1 MRTTPR
7 LLVTAATAVLVGAGL
22 LLAAA
27 PAQAA
32 IAPVTL
38 RLEIQGPDGV
48 FVPVASGAQF
58 AVSSTTP
65 TVARWTLTNTRAA
78 EYTGFYLYSY
88 GPDCALSDITIAAS
102 STFVCTET
110 IAPEDDKALPVYGFK
125 NLGALAGFYDG
136 VDPDF
141 SVAYPLIVNII
152 DDSNGQTFALS
163 RTTVDPG
170 DTIVATGGGF
180 DADDALTGILVGAPA
195 GSGSF
200 TVTGTSFSH
209 TITVPTDLAPG
220 THTVVLY
227 SNGVAYA
234 VRSFEVRGAA
244 LAATGID
251 AGMPLALALAALAAG
266 GWLVGGSRRRPR
278 GLTALGN

>member
-1 MRTTPR
+1 MPSTPR

-22 LLAAA
+22 LLAVT

-38 RLEIQGPDGV
+38 HLEVQGPDGV

-58 AVSSTTP
+58 AVSSTTA
-65 TVARWTLTNTRAA
+65 TVARWTLSNTRGAA
-78 EYTGFYLYSY
+78 FTGFYLYSY
-88 GPDCALSDITIAAS
+88 GPDCALSDITIPALG
-102 STFVCTET
+102 TFVCTET
-110 IAPEDDKALPVYGFK
+110 IPPESDQTVPAYGLT
-125 NLGALAGFYDG
+125 NLGALGGFYDG

-141 SVAYPLIVNII
+141 SVAYPLIINIV
-152 DDSNGQTFALS
+152 DDSDGQTFALS

-170 DTIVATGGGF
+170 ETIVATGGGF
-180 DADDALTGILVGAPA
+180 DVDDALTGILVGAPA

-200 TVTGTSFSH
+200 AVTGTSFSH
-209 TITVPTDLAPG
+209 SITVPTGLAPG

-251 AGMPLALALAALAAG
+251 AGAPLALGLGAV
-266 GWLVGGSRRRPR
+266 LVGLAVTVVRARRRSGTYSR
-278 GLTALGN
+278 G

>member
-1 MRTTPR
+1 MPSTPR
-7 LLVTAATAVLVGAGL
+7 RLAVATTAVLVGAGL
-22 LLAAA
+22 LLGAT
-27 PAQAA
+27 PAQAG

-38 RLEIQGPDGV
+38 SLEIQGPDGV

-58 AVSSTTP
+58 AVSSTTA
-65 TVARWTLTNTRAA
+65 TVARWTLTNTRGA

-88 GPDCALSDITIAAS
+88 GPDCALGDITIPAS
-102 STFVCTET
+102 GTFVCTET
-110 IAPEDDKALPVYGFK
+110 IPPEFEQTVPAYGLTS
-125 NLGALAGFYDG
+125 LGALGGFYDG
-136 VDPDF
+136 VGPDF
-141 SVAYPLIVNII
+141 SVAYPVTVDIV
-152 DDSNGQTFALS
+152 DDSDGQTFALS
-163 RTTVDPG
+163 RTAVDPG
-170 DTIVATGGGF
+170 ETIIATGGGF

-209 TITVPTDLAPG
+209 SITVPTGLAPG
-220 THTVVLY
+220 MHTVVLY

-251 AGMPLALALAALAAG
+251 AGAPLALALGAVLVGLAAT
-266 GWLVGGSRRRPR
+266 VVRPRRRSGTYSR
-278 GLTALGN
+278 G

>member
-1 MRTTPR
+1 MPSTPG

-22 LLAAA
+22 LLAVT

-38 RLEIQGPDGV
+38 HLEIQGPDGV

-58 AVSSTTP
+58 AVSSTTA
-65 TVARWTLTNTRAA
+65 TVARWTLSNTRGAA
-78 EYTGFYLYSY
+78 FTGFYLYSY
-88 GPDCALSDITIAAS
+88 GPDCALSDITIPALG
-102 STFVCTET
+102 TFVCTET
-110 IAPEDDKALPVYGFK
+110 IPPESDQTVPAYGLT
-125 NLGALAGFYDG
+125 NLGALGGFYDG

-141 SVAYPLIVNII
+141 SVAYPLIINIV
-152 DDSNGQTFALS
+152 DDSDGQTFALS

-170 DTIVATGGGF
+170 ETVVATGGGF
-180 DADDALTGILVGAPA
+180 DVDDALTGILVGAPA

-200 TVTGTSFSH
+200 AVTGTSFSH
-209 TITVPTDLAPG
+209 SITVPTGLAPG

-251 AGMPLALALAALAAG
+251 AGAPLALGLGAV
-266 GWLVGGSRRRPR
+266 LVGLAVTVVRARRRSGTYSR
-278 GLTALGN
+278 G

>member
-1 MRTTPR
+1 MSSTPR
-7 LLVTAATAVLVGAGL
+7 LLAVAATAVLVGASL
-22 LLAAA
+22 LLGAV
-27 PAQAA
+27 PAQAG

-38 RLEIQGPDGV
+38 SLEIQGPDGV

-58 AVSSTTP
+58 AVSSTTA

-88 GPDCALSDITIAAS
+88 GPDCAVSDITIAAS
-102 STFVCTET
+102 GTYVCIET
-110 IAPEDDKALPVYGFK
+110 IPPESDQTIPAYGLT
-125 NLGALAGFYDG
+125 NVGALGGFYDG
-136 VDPDF
+136 VGPDF
-141 SVAYPLIVNII
+141 PVAYPVIINIV
-152 DDSNGQTFALS
+152 DDTNGQTFALS

-180 DADDALTGILVGAPA
+180 DADDALTGILDGAPA

-200 TVTGTSFSH
+200 TVAGTSFSH

-244 LAATGID
+244 LAATGVD
-251 AGMPLALALAALAAG
+251 AGVTLELAVGAVALGLALI
-266 GWLVGGSRRRPR
+266 GGSRGRSR
-278 GLTALGN
+278 A

>member
-1 MRTTPR
+1 MSTTPR
-7 LLVTAATAVLVGAGL
+7 LLTTAATAVLVGAGL
-22 LLAAA
+22 LLAVT
-27 PAQAA
+27 PAQAG

-38 RLEIQGPDGV
+38 SLEIQGPDGV

-58 AVSSTTP
+58 AVSSTTA

-88 GPDCALSDITIAAS
+88 GPDCLLSDITIAAS
-102 STFVCTET
+102 GTFVCTET
-110 IAPEDDKALPVYGFK
+110 IPPESEQAVPAYGLT
-125 NLGALAGFYDG
+125 NLGALGGFYDG
-136 VDPDF
+136 VGPDF
-141 SVAYPLIVNII
+141 PVAYPLTIDIV
-152 DDSNGQTFALS
+152 DDSDGQTFALS

-170 DTIVATGGGF
+170 ETIVATGGGF

-209 TITVPTDLAPG
+209 SITVPGDLAPG

-234 VRSFEVRGAA
+234 VRSFEVRAAA

-251 AGMPLALALAALAAG
+251 AGVPMALGLGAVLVGLALTAARA
-266 GWLVGGSRRRPR
+266 RRRSGTYLR
-278 GLTALGN
+278 G